1 MTFREYQERSRRT
14 QNPALTDE
22 ERMLHAMAGIGSEAG
37 EILSILQHR
46 YQGKPIHVFDVADEL
61 GDLLW
66 FEAELCDAL
75 HWDLDD
81 VAAANVRKLQM
92 RYPHGFSA
100 ARSEARHTFGEDGG
114 GEC

>member
-1 MTFREYQERSRRT
+1 MTFREYQEKSRRT

-22 ERMLHAMAGIGSEAG
+22 ERMIHAMSGIGSEAG

-46 YQGKPIHVFDVADEL
+46 YQGKPIESLDVLDEL

-66 FEAELCDAL
+66 FAAELCDAFGD
-75 HWDLDD
+75 DLET
-81 VAAANVRKLQM
+81 VAAANVRKLEM

-114 GEC
+114 E

>member
-1 MTFREYQERSRRT
+1 MTIREYQEKSRRT

-22 ERMLHAMAGIGSEAG
+22 ERMIHAMSGIGSEAG

-46 YQGKPIHVFDVADEL
+46 YQGKPIEALDVLGEL

-66 FEAELCDAL
+66 FAAELCDAM
-75 HWDLDD
+75 HEDLDT
-81 VAAANVRKLQM
+81 VAEANVRKLQM

-100 ARSEARHTFGEDGG
+100 KRSAARHTFGEDGG
-114 GEC
+114 TE